1 MRKLNPAFY
10 TLAMVL
16 FTLSGFA
23 QEKLIRIDS
32 ASVSWRQNDLP
43 ASFYD
48 KELARLLVP
57 QNTQFGV
64 VRIPSLRCES
74 SLTYDSVNHQL
85 VYIEAATSIYDA
97 TYKATN
103 TYRPLSARKWARKTQ
118 GKNEKEE
125 INMVSVVPRK
135 RPHNYVSPDVRTFTL
150 AINDE
155 QAQKLKKMWTD
166 AVQNAEGKEDFI
178 LDGTTWDF
186 FMGNQWAKS
195 HERQNA
201 LVKYANELMDSI
213 CNVDWVDILSPLKE
227 RDSWIQA

>member
-74 SLTYDSVNHQL
+74 
-85 VYIEAATSIYDA
+85 
-97 TYKATN
+97 
-103 TYRPLSARKWARKTQ
+103 
-118 GKNEKEE
+118 
-125 INMVSVVPRK
+125 
-135 RPHNYVSPDVRTFTL
+135 
-150 AINDE
+150 
-155 QAQKLKKMWTD
+155 
-166 AVQNAEGKEDFI
+166 
-178 LDGTTWDF
+178 
-186 FMGNQWAKS
+186 
-195 HERQNA
+195 
-201 LVKYANELMDSI
+201 
-213 CNVDWVDILSPLKE
+213 
-227 RDSWIQA
+227 